1 MNAKIRILSLLVA
14 AVMIFGCLP
23 MTAFATGDEAAAEA
37 NAQINH
43 GDLNNDGRCDYC
55 GVWAFEANAMD
66 SSDELDFNVLFQKT
80 ASTTTDI
87 IAEPIKSISSQN
99 TRPTEYGYGATV
111 YLNTDPKNSSNTVLT
126 LFNNKASNS
135 QENLSSVTFTP
146 HSNEENAN
154 LFVFEFDMY
163 LNTSVSKNNHFVWTF
178 NFEDGTKVT
187 NNATY
192 RWTSTCRLN
201 ADSAGT
207 YAFATQ
213 EWVRVRIVADNDA
226 NTIKYYILRAGD
238 ANYNECVPTKD
249 AILESTSDVVGIALA
264 PKSNLTSQVYFDNIV
279 CIKTTEDYLT
289 KTAGEYDCGTT
300 HTFEDAIANASAGQ
314 TVSLLADIDLTGS
327 YVTVPAGVTLDL
339 NGFNL
344 TADGISLFGDAAI
357 TDSAVNKGS
366 LVVPQ
371 GNFATTNATYKMLPI
386 WNGEGYILTDV
397 TPDGHLY
404 TAETLD
410 TLGENQIKAYFRP
423 QFGDSAVTD
432 FVNLLSDGVANNG
445 LSWTVEID
453 CVKGDAVAQ
462 TISFAVPDASIGNI
476 YTNYYEDNPP
486 YITLTVGGAGSNFDS
501 YSVRLV
507 IESDCGIT
515 YSEVIGTYTPA
526 VAE

>member
-55 GVWAFEANAMD
+55 GVWAFEANAMESSDNIDFSVILAD
-66 SSDELDFNVLFQKT
+66 SSLACAD
-80 ASTTTDI
+80 
-87 IAEPIKSISSQN
+87 PINYIGNSS
-99 TRPTEYGYGATV
+99 TRPSEYPRGALL
-111 YLNTDPKNSSNTVLT
+111 YLKDDPADSTNTVLALNMT
-126 LFNNKASNS
+126 RYTFDQS
-135 QENLSSVTFTP
+135 NLSSVVWTP
-146 HSNEENAN
+146 SVEDESGN
-154 LFVFEFDMY
+154 LVVFEFDMY
-163 LNTSVSKNNHFVWTF
+163 INDSTQKTNQFMFVF
-178 NFEDGTKVT
+178 NFADGTQKVP
-187 NNATY
+187 NATY
-192 RWTSTCRLN
+192 TWTSTFRLV
-201 ADSAGT
+201 ADSSSSYSFNKQVWT
-207 YAFATQ
+207 
-213 EWVRVRIVADNDA
+213 RVRIVADNNA
-226 NTIKYYILRAGD
+226 NTVKYYISHDNGVT
-238 ANYNECVPTKD
+238 YNECTTDSQSVTTTP
-249 AILESTSDVVGIALA
+249 AAVTSIGFAA
-264 PKSNLTSQVYFDNIV
+264 KSYVNTNVYFDDVV
-279 CIKTTEDYLT
+279 CVKTTEDYLT
-289 KTAGEYDCGTT
+289 KGTGEYDCGTT
-300 HTFEDAIANASAGQ
+300 HSFDDAIANASAGQ
-314 TVSLLADIDLTGS
+314 TVSLLADVDLIGS
-327 YVTVPAGVTLDL
+327 YVNVPAGVTLDL
-339 NGFNL
+339 NGHNL

-371 GNFATTNATYKMLPI
+371 GNFATANATYKMLPI

-432 FVNLLSDGVANNG
+432 FVNLLSDGAANNG

-476 YTNYYEDNPP
+476 YTDYLADNPP